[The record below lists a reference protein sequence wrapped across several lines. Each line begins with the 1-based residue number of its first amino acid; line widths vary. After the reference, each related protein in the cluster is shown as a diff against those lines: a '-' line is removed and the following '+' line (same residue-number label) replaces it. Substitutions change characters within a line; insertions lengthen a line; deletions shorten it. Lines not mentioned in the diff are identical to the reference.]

1 MSEFD
6 AIEWKNPPGGLQI
19 FPNELHIWKAD
30 VPSFSFSLDLFAAW
44 LSVEERQR
52 WQRYLAA
59 DVRQRFLTARGL
71 LRGILSI
78 YTSHNPAE
86 IQFAVSPQ
94 GKPYLG
100 FPGQAG
106 LEFSLSHSSAIVLVA
121 VTRGLSV
128 GIDVETMQQEI
139 DLDLISSK
147 YFSPLENQSIR
158 SLPQALQKQAFFNCW
173 TRKEAYLKG
182 LGVGLTA
189 PLQDFSVSVAP
200 HEPVRLINPLPGD
213 CEDGAWQLFAIEPET
228 GYAAAAAVRST
239 QNFGLFYWQA
249 SPDWLHS
256 LFNQTNLNKPG

>member
-6 AIEWKNPPGGLQI
+6 AMVWNNPPGGLQI
-19 FPNELHIWKAD
+19 SPNEVHIWKAD
-30 VPSFSFSLDLFAAW
+30 VQSFRQSLDLFASW

-59 DVRQRFLTARGL
+59 DVRERFLTARGL
-71 LRGILSI
+71 LRRILSI
-78 YTSHNPAE
+78 YTSHNPAD
-86 IQFAVSPQ
+86 IQFAASPQ

-100 FPGQAG
+100 FPGQTG
-106 LEFSLSHSSAIVLVA
+106 LEFSLSHSSGIVLVA
-121 VTRGLSV
+121 VTRGLPV

-139 DLDLISSK
+139 DFDLISSK

-189 PLQDFSVSVAP
+189 PLHDFSVSVAP
-200 HEPVRLINPLPGD
+200 HEPALL
-213 CEDGAWQLFAIEPET
+213 L
-228 GYAAAAAVRST
+228 
-239 QNFGLFYWQA
+239 
-249 SPDWLHS
+249 
-256 LFNQTNLNKPG
+256 